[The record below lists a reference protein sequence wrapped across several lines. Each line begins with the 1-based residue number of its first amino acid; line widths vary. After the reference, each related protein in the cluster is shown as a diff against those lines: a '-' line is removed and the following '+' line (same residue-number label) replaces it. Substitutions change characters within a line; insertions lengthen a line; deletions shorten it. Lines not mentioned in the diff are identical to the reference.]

1 MSTSRRSSLQ
11 TDWVRTLEQVMEQAT
26 SLDTARGLFLNRA
39 LEVVRTLG
47 GEAAVARCQAELGQQ
62 RIMDFVNYPV
72 SQLVRLMIAVV
83 RELSAQHGGAEEV
96 LRLLGQKA
104 AVGLMSSTVGN
115 ATMHTKTGTGAE
127 HIAGSMQAIYKVT
140 SNYGERSVEWLGP
153 RHGRLTMR
161 RSFLP
166 MPYHEGAMVEV
177 LSRLG
182 AQKARVR
189 GQVLGLLDSEYD
201 FSWETP

>member
-1 MSTSRRSSLQ
+1 MGL
-11 TDWVRTLEQVMEQAT
+11 AT

-39 LEVVRTLG
+39 LEVVRTLE

-72 SQLVRLMIAVV
+72 THLVRLMIAVV
-83 RELSAQHGGAEEV
+83 KELSTRHGGAEQV
-96 LRLLGQKA
+96 LRMLGQKA
-104 AVGLMSSTVGN
+104 AVGLMSSSVGN
-115 ATMHTKTGTGAE
+115 AMHTKTGTGAE
-127 HIAGSMQAIYKVT
+127 HIAASMQAIYKVT
-140 SNYGERSVEWLGP
+140 ANYGERSVEWLGP

-177 LSRLG
+177 LTQLG
-182 AQKARVR
+182 AQKARVQ
-189 GQVLGLLDSEYD
+189 GHVLGLLDSEYD

>member
-1 MSTSRRSSLQ
+1 MSTSRRSTFQ

-39 LEVVRTLG
+39 LEVVRTLE
-47 GEAAVARCQAELGQQ
+47 GEAAAARCQAELGQQ

-72 SQLVRLMIAVV
+72 TQLIRLMIAVV
-83 RELSAQHGGAEEV
+83 KELSARHGGAEEV

-104 AVGLMSSTVGN
+104 AAGLMSSTVGN
-115 ATMHTKTGTGAE
+115 AMHTKTGTGAE
-127 HIAGSMQAIYKVT
+127 HIAASIQAIYKVT
-140 SNYGERSVEWLGP
+140 ANYGERTVERLGP
-153 RHGRLTMR
+153 RHGLLTMR

-166 MPYHEGAMVEV
+166 MPYHEGAMLEV
-177 LSRLG
+177 LERLG
-182 AQKARVR
+182 ARNVRVQ

-201 FSWETP
+201 FTWASP